1 MLSCIPRTQSAGA
14 CQLWYC
20 RYRAYTMFE
29 WGKIQAMQ
37 SLSYQLI
44 CRILMSIQFTLHCIL
59 GMKMGEYSLAEP
71 PCTYPGIGIKSGISV
86 CELISTQKKKKRK
99 HMQGMNGRPFSKTPR
114 KQKPPPLMIIHLTKA
129 LSEIM

>member
-1 MLSCIPRTQSAGA
+1 MLSSIPRTQSAGA

-20 RYRAYTMFE
+20 KYHAYILFE

-44 CRILMSIQFTLHCIL
+44 CIIHMSIQFTLHCIL
-59 GMKMGEYSLAEP
+59 GMKMGDYSLAEP

-86 CELISTQKKKKRK
+86 CELISTQKKKKK
-99 HMQGMNGRPFSKTPR
+99 KKKAHAGNEWSTILQNSSQAKATTIDDYTPD
-114 KQKPPPLMIIHLTKA
+114 KST
-129 LSEIM
+129 